1 MLFTTKTF
9 MFSDFLG
16 LENCGGKGTGV
27 AGLVLPVAQCLRP

>member
-1 MLFTTKTF
+1 MLFTTKNF

-16 LENCGGKGTGV
+16 LENCGGEGTGV